1 MKLLFEEIGESIYV
15 RLSNEFSDRLS
26 QEVMKFQTEFT
37 TQLRKDSNVL
47 ILDSLRSTEKQIM
60 LLEGTMEDLNLSHDQ
75 AVEEYAKY

>member
-26 QEVMKFQTEFT
+26 QEVMKFKTEFT

-60 LLEGTMEDLNLSHDQ
+60 LLEGTMEDLKLSHDQ

>member
-47 ILDSLRSTEKQIM
+47 ILDSLRCTEKQIM
-60 LLEGTMEDLNLSHDQ
+60 LLEGTMEDLKLSHDQ
-75 AVEEYAKY
+75 AVEEYGKY

>member
-60 LLEGTMEDLNLSHDQ
+60 LLEGTMEDLKLSHDQ